1 MASHSTTDIQTTEN
15 FINKGAI
22 YSFTDLILTAGVSTD
37 GVTYFKS
44 NDFLNERGWI
54 EANRNLEIHSNNG
67 IKQIENPESNSGGL
81 IGGNDCSNGDLLKEI
96 YNSS

>member
-54 EANRNLEIHSNNG
+54 EANRNLEIHSNN
-67 IKQIENPESNSGGL
+67 ITSDIYYGGYL
-81 IGGNDCSNGDLLKEI
+81 S
-96 YNSS
+96 Y